1 MICLQV
7 YIKGSENVFSVKIK
21 KFTIFPEQIGCK
33 ELVKTNFMEI
43 VDPFKN
49 AWST

>member
-1 MICLQV
+1 M
-7 YIKGSENVFSVKIK
+7 FSVLKNVLK
-21 KFTIFPEQIGCK
+21 NFTFFLEQIGCK